1 MGPNPS
7 RARAGR
13 PVGEVKEGAT
23 VEGRRRGTFAGRS
36 ARPRAAW
43 RTIRIRLGHNVRMTE
58 RLRIAVIGYGTAGQ
72 AMAILLT
79 RDGHDVEI
87 FERVPTGPGVG
98 AGFLLQPSGLQ
109 VLWQMG
115 LLEAVRAHAAPVHRL
130 YGDTPCG
137 RAVMDMGYGG
147 LDVRLHGLGM
157 QRGAL
162 FSLLDQARD
171 GAGQLHA
178 GTTIDAVDTA
188 RGQLRD
194 NEGRTHGPFDLV
206 VAADGAASSLR
217 ATIAGGA
224 GLDRVYPWGAL
235 WCLLPAGEWPHVQ
248 QLRQRYVAARKM
260 IGLLP
265 VGTRPGDDTPR
276 LSFFWS
282 LPRADF
288 ARWEDEGMQPWLQE
302 LHALWPEASARFD
315 HLHDAG
321 QLSRAVYRDAV
332 MTRWHQGRMV
342 LVGDAAHAMS
352 PQLGQGVNMALL
364 DALALRDALRV
375 HGAGETALQAYQAQ
389 RRAHVAVYQRWSR
402 WLTPLFQSDR
412 DAWAKA
418 RDALLGP
425 MGRLPGGRGH
435 MLRVLSGTQHGW
447 FGSLALDPAFLEALA
462 RPPVALAT
470 QAATA
475 AA

>member
-1 MGPNPS
+1 M
-7 RARAGR
+7 
-13 PVGEVKEGAT
+13 K
-23 VEGRRRGTFAGRS
+23 
-36 ARPRAAW
+36 
-43 RTIRIRLGHNVRMTE
+43 E

-72 AMAILLT
+72 ALAILLT
-79 RDGHDVEI
+79 RDGHEVEI
-87 FERVPTGPGVG
+87 FERVPTPGPVG

-115 LLEAVRAHAAPVHRL
+115 LLDDVRAHAAPVHRL
-130 YGDTPCG
+130 YGDTPCE
-137 RAVMDMGYGG
+137 RAVMDMRYDG
-147 LDVRLHGLGM
+147 LDARLHGLGM

-162 FSLLDQARD
+162 FSLLDEARA

-178 GTTIDAVDTA
+178 GVSIAAVDA
-188 RGQLRD
+188 GQGRLRD
-194 NEGRTHGPFDLV
+194 SEGRMHGPFDLV
-206 VAADGAASSLR
+206 VAADGAASMLR
-217 ATIAGGA
+217 GTIEGGA

-235 WCLLPAGEWPHVQ
+235 WCLLPAEDWPHLQ
-248 QLRQRYVAARKM
+248 ELRQRYVAARKM

-288 ARWEDEGMQPWLQE
+288 ERWQADGMSPWLDE
-302 LHALWPEASARFD
+302 LHALWPQASARFA
-315 HLHDAG
+315 HLRDAG
-321 QLSRAVYRDAV
+321 QLARAVYRDAV
-332 MTRWHQGRMV
+332 MTRWHHGRMV
-342 LVGDAAHAMS
+342 LAGDAAHAMS

-364 DALALRDALRV
+364 DALALRDAVRA
-375 HGAGETALQAYQAQ
+375 HGGGAAALQAYQAQ

-418 RDALLGP
+418 RDVLLGP

-447 FGSLALDPAFLEALA
+447 FGSLTLDPAFII
-462 RPPVALAT
+462 ALAT
-470 QAATA
+470 AAEPPRAIA
-475 AA
+475 AAAMA